1 MGTHNRLLK
10 LGEGAFLEVIAVNP
24 GAPVPNRPRWFGLDD
39 PYVRESLERRPRL
52 LGWVVRTPDIYK
64 VQAKT
69 SFSLGEPVFV
79 SRGKLSWHF
88 GLPADGRLLASG
100 MLPYLIAWST
110 PEHPAQQLE
119 NLGCTLER
127 LEIVH
132 PHAEWLAPILSDVG
146 AAGLVKLTSLENNAA
161 PSLKAHIRTPTGLK
175 ILG

>member
-24 GAPVPNRPRWFGLDD
+24 GAPAPDRPRWFGLDD
-39 PYVRESLERRPRL
+39 PYVRESLEQRPRL

-69 SFSLGEPVFV
+69 SFSFGEPVFV
-79 SRGKLSWHF
+79 GRGKLSWHF

-100 MLPYLIAWST
+100 MLPYLITWST
-110 PEHPAQQLE
+110 PEHPAQQLK

-132 PHAEWLAPILSDVG
+132 PSAEWLAPILSDIG
-146 AAGLVKLTSLENNAA
+146 AAGLVELTPLENNAA
-161 PSLKAHIRTPTGLK
+161 PALKAYIRTPTGLK
-175 ILG
+175 TLG